1 MKITMIAAVSENN
14 VIGNQGSLPWNLQ
27 DDLKWFRLVTEG
39 KTVVMGRK
47 TYESLGRPLPN
58 RDNAVLTRNFYLCD
72 DTLDNFDVT
81 LYSNMQEITKDI
93 HGVCS
98 NELMVIGGGEIYKQ
112 FIDKADMLHITK
124 VHTEVEGDTYFP
136 EIDPYEW
143 SVISAVPYKKDERN
157 DHDFTIVTYE
167 RVS

>member
-27 DDLKWFRLVTEG
+27 DDLRWFRLVTEG

-47 TYESLGRPLPN
+47 TYESIGGALPDRNNIVITRGDIFRPVKN
-58 RDNAVLTRNFYLCD
+58 RNFWVV
-72 DTLDNFDVT
+72 DNINDLV
-81 LYSNMQEITKDI
+81 YDSY
-93 HGVCS
+93 GVR
-98 NELMVIGGGEIYKQ
+98 ELIVIGGGEIYKQ
-112 FIDKADMLHITK
+112 FLDKADMLHITR

-143 SVISAVPYKKDERN
+143 SVVSAVPYKKDERN